1 MKKILITGSS
11 GFLGSSILK
20 NLLNSN
26 YLYATTRN
34 NKISKNRNLKFIY
47 FKNHNDLNSKLK
59 KIKVD
64 IVIHCATNYIK
75 EHTQKDISKITKANI
90 EFGNILLENLNGMR
104 VKKFI
109 NFCTVWQNFNS
120 IKKEPANLYSASK
133 NAFLEI
139 LKFYKKK
146 NDKIN
151 YLNLYVSDT
160 YGENDTRKKIINVI
174 KNSNFKRKRIK
185 IISKNLTLNLLNVKD
200 IVNAIMIIVLKNV
213 KSGDYNVVNSKNF
226 SISKIILHLKRNKNF
241 RSKIIWGKKKI
252 INDKILKLRKLPY
265 WKPKYSKLE
274 NLTNFILKNENI

>member
-11 GFLGSSILK
+11 GFLGSNILK
-20 NLLNSN
+20 NLVKSN
-26 YLYATTRN
+26 FFYATTRI

-47 FKNHNDLNSKLK
+47 FKDHDDLNSKLK

-90 EFGNILLENLNGMR
+90 EFGNIILENLNGMR
-104 VKKFI
+104 VKSFI

-120 IKKEPANLYSASK
+120 KRKEPANLYSASK

-146 NDKIN
+146 NNKIN

-160 YGENDTRKKIINVI
+160 YGENDIRKKIINVI
-174 KNSNFKRKRIK
+174 KDNNFKKKKIK
-185 IISKNLTLNLLNVKD
+185 IISKKLSLNLLNVKD
-200 IVNAIMIIVLKNV
+200 IVNATMIAVLKNI
-213 KSGDYNVVNSKNF
+213 KSGDYNIVNNKNF
-226 SISKIILHLKRNKNF
+226 SISKIILHLKKNKNF
-241 RSKIIWGKKKI
+241 QLKIIWGNKKI
-252 INDKILKLRKLPY
+252 INDKIFKFQKLPY
-265 WKPKYSKLE
+265 WKPKYSELE
-274 NLTNFILKNENI
+274 NLKNFILKR

>member
-64 IVIHCATNYIK
+64 IVVHCATNYIK

-185 IISKNLTLNLLNVKD
+185 IISKNLKLNLLNVKD
-200 IVNAIMIIVLKNV
+200 IVNAIIIVVLKNV

-241 RSKIIWGKKKI
+241 RSKIIWGNKKI

-274 NLTNFILKNENI
+274 NLTNFILKK